1 MGVGGGVIKNFD
13 SDIIDLQ
20 FVFRVKYRVKVM
32 YGVLFFFENCELVF
46 VCMCYVFVYIYV
58 GF

>member
-1 MGVGGGVIKNFD
+1 MGVGWDYKKNFD

-46 VCMCYVFVYIYV
+46 VCMCYVFI
-58 GF
+58 

>member
-1 MGVGGGVIKNFD
+1 MGVGWDYKNNLD

-46 VCMCYVFVYIYV
+46 VCMCYVFI
-58 GF
+58 

>member
-1 MGVGGGVIKNFD
+1 MGVGWDYKKNLD

-46 VCMCYVFVYIYV
+46 VCMCYVFI
-58 GF
+58 